1 MYFSVA
7 SIIHDRPSEC
17 KVFACFAAFF
27 VIMRRLFP
35 VKTAKKNTVWIPVAY
50 LKEHR
55 PGLYSS
61 LILSGKLYEHLAKIE
76 RICQGRLKTMIQQMA
91 KHQGITEKLKALDQL
106 GWVGRMNVIHHS
118 AEEIILAEIIYE

>member
-1 MYFSVA
+1 
-7 SIIHDRPSEC
+7 
-17 KVFACFAAFF
+17 
-27 VIMRRLFP
+27 MRRLFP

-61 LILSGKLYEHLAKIE
+61 MILSGKLYEHLAKVE
-76 RICQGRLKTMIQQMA
+76 RICQGRLETMIPQMA

-106 GWVGRMNVIHHS
+106 GWVG
-118 AEEIILAEIIYE
+118 